1 MHCLHTAFSR
11 PCSHTNPPA
20 HRTHLMIGILCLQKP
35 ALRHRTQLFFHFPC
49 GHRMHSLHRQL
60 GSTPCS
66 HGPFTGALRLKSVH
80 ASGGG
85 PFLAFELVAGGLV
98 GCIAALGALDL
109 AAGFFAT
116 VRVALGLGCA
126 ATFFGFTAAFV
137 GAGFGGGAGLALGFL
152 ALKLALV
159 ANFFAAPR
167 FSAIPFASGLRA
179 GGGGAGLGGLGL
191 GGAAFDANFLA
202 APGDRDARACGRS
215 LAKRGLL
222 ASTRKSS
229 SSVSEES
236 DTSAGSRLCFFGLA
250 DGGLAFEAN
259 FLAAVILLLMSAT
272 LILTPVTPAGPRS
285 GRRLQNSSDYIM
297 LVSSTCRKSRD
308 WLHPIHTR
316 RAHVHR
322 LVEIVERC
330 RPRP

>member
-1 MHCLHTAFSR
+1 
-11 PCSHTNPPA
+11 
-20 HRTHLMIGILCLQKP
+20 
-35 ALRHRTQLFFHFPC
+35 
-49 GHRMHSLHRQL
+49 
-60 GSTPCS
+60 
-66 HGPFTGALRLKSVH
+66 
-80 ASGGG
+80 
-85 PFLAFELVAGGLV
+85 LAFELVAGGLV

>member
-152 ALKLALV
+152 ALKLAGGV
-159 ANFFAAPR
+159 ANFLAAR
-167 FSAIPFASGLRA
+167 LGFSSGLRA
-179 GGGGAGLGGLGL
+179 GGGGAGLRGLGL